1 MSFTDAQIAMLQ
13 ADLDGSQVKTRQQAG
28 VSLSYIEGW
37 AAIDTANKIF
47 GFGEWGYHIEELS
60 HIGTREVESKT
71 GRKGWEVG
79 YRARVRADVFSA
91 SGEYDDVGFGTGTD
105 YNSPFAAHESAGKE
119 AVTDALKRALKNFG
133 YPFGLA
139 LYDKTQEHVDN
150 GVPGPTVAT
159 DVKRAPTTQPST
171 PPSGSSE
178 DFNPNFIDPGA
189 TVITWGKHK
198 GKTLRVVGSSYADF
212 MLKKIAEDGKPSKL
226 QPILKAFADQRADEK
241 AAELAATIAKGAAKE
256 PDGSEGMTIGDI
268 AQAFDVDPEGFIN
281 YD

>member
-1 MSFTDAQIAMLQ
+1 MSFTPEQIAMLQ

-28 VSLSYIEGW
+28 ISLSYIEGW

-47 GFGEWGYHIEELS
+47 GFGEWGIEIMEYT
-60 HIGTREVESKT
+60 HIGTREVEKN

-79 YRARVRADVFSA
+79 YRARVRVAGTESWPTEDT
-91 SGEYDDVGFGTGTD
+91 GFGSGVD

>member
-1 MSFTDAQIAMLQ
+1 MSFTDAQITMLQ

-28 VSLSYIEGW
+28 RDLSYIEGW
-37 AAIDTANKIF
+37 AAIDTANRIF
-47 GFGEWGYHIEELS
+47 GHGEWSYNVTELK
-60 HIGTREVESKT
+60 HIGTRDVVQAKT
-71 GRKGWEVG
+71 EKRPERKGWEVG
-79 YRARVRADVFSA
+79 YRSLVIVHV
-91 SGEYDDVGFGTGTD
+91 GEAYYEDTGFGSGTD

-150 GVPGPTVAT
+150 AAPAPRAA
-159 DVKRAPTTQPST
+159 APTPQPST

-198 GKTLRVVGSSYADF
+198 GKTLRQAGSSYADF

-226 QPILKAFADQRADEK
+226 QPILRAFADQRADEK
-241 AAELAATIAKGAAKE
+241 AELAATIAKGIAKE
-256 PDGSEGMTIGDI
+256 PDGSELTIDDI
-268 AQAFDVDPEGFIN
+268 AKSFDATIIDEDTKEIPF
-281 YD
+281 